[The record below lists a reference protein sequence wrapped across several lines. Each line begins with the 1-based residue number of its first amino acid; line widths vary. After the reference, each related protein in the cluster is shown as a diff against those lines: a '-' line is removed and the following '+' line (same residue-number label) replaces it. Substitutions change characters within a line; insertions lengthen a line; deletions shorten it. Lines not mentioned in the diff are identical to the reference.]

1 MNYCLLARRS
11 MERRS
16 VTSCYH
22 GSNICGSQ
30 QPFLTETAICI
41 VERWKKSGS
50 YRFVPECY
58 NARKSHT
65 CHFFSFF
72 PAIFA
77 WPGFVEIQTFATM
90 ATWRNYFSCLFLT
103 IIKLVACGLC
113 WKYYTYLIVYG
124 CLTNSC
130 KFLRTLDNIE
140 FIKLVF
146 SKF

>member
-1 MNYCLLARRS
+1 MNYCLLARSS

-30 QPFLTETAICI
+30 QLFLTETATCI

-50 YRFVPECY
+50 YRVVPECN

-72 PAIFA
+72 SRHIYVTMVCWDP
-77 WPGFVEIQTFATM
+77 EILLPWQRYVTTFPLHLISYNHKTSSL
-90 ATWRNYFSCLFLT
+90 RLVLEILYLFDCLRL
-103 IIKLVACGLC
+103 
-113 WKYYTYLIVYG
+113 
-124 CLTNSC
+124 
-130 KFLRTLDNIE
+130 LDE
-140 FIKLVF
+140 FM
-146 SKF
+146 